1 MTQRT
6 DITKRLRRGWC
17 TGLEALYDCG
27 TMKLS
32 SRVTDI
38 KRDLIGT
45 RYKVIDRWV
54 EENGKRFKSYRI
66 VKSKKTC

>member
-17 TGLEALYDCG
+17 TGLQALQDCG
-27 TMKLS
+27 TMKLAT
-32 SRVTDI
+32 RVSEI
-38 KRDLIGT
+38 KLELFGSG
-45 RYKVIDRWV
+45 YEVIDRWV